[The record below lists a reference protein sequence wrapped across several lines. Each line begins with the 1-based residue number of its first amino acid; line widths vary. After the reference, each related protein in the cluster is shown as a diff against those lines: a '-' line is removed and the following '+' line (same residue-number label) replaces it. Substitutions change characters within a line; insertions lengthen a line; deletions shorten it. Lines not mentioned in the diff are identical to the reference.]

1 MPYRLE
7 PHVAGELGEATDLDP
22 SAHPPVVR
30 AVEYVLDAPDSDDL
44 IESFPVFLVSARL
57 AERLDAAGV
66 TGFVLEDAIV
76 RPSTEY
82 LATYGDVP
90 YSEYRWMRLQ
100 DGGST
105 ADAWLDGDQRLCVS
119 DRTMN
124 VLRPYRLARCS
135 IEPF

>member
-82 LATYGDVP
+82 LAT
-90 YSEYRWMRLQ
+90 
-100 DGGST
+100 GSMAT
-105 ADAWLDGDQRLCVS
+105 SGCA
-119 DRTMN
+119 
-124 VLRPYRLARCS
+124 
-135 IEPF
+135 